1 MQLQAWD
8 SGSGSPWP
16 LLLPML
22 PTQLSLTCTAQH
34 PLEGVDQV
42 LMGMVWGFR
51 AGTGRPR
58 ELSQLGRKSLSN
70 IKEIL

>member
-1 MQLQAWD
+1 
-8 SGSGSPWP
+8 
-16 LLLPML
+16 
-22 PTQLSLTCTAQH
+22 
-34 PLEGVDQV
+34 LEGVDQV